1 MPHNGLHMLPNL
13 KILIC
18 GVVFTLLLF
27 AVTGAGVLLPE
38 SYTRVGEMPEVGRP
52 MMQRMIADEPAQ
64 AQFHVLMVARR
75 SEELDRL
82 RERAALEVVPA
93 QPVPDLLKP
102 AVIEN
107 AASDDVLATVAATP
121 ALQPSGAM
129 GTVPASAAGSIQVRP
144 AAAKPDEASD
154 AALPIADTD
163 PVKVAALTAAIT
175 DTEPSDSWPSLLKV
189 PLPPLRPSARTS
201 GVHRRAIPRKHRVA
215 APAPSSDT
223 FGQNLFGQPPS
234 PPR

>member
-1 MPHNGLHMLPNL
+1 MGSSPMPHNGLHMLPNL

-18 GVVFTLLLF
+18 GVVFALLLF

-64 AQFHVLMVARR
+64 AQFHILTVARR

-82 RERAALEVVPA
+82 RERAALEVAPA
-93 QPVPDLLKP
+93 QPVPDLLQP

-107 AASDDVLATVAATP
+107 SAPDGVLATVAATP

-129 GTVPASAAGSIQVRP
+129 GTV
-144 AAAKPDEASD
+144 
-154 AALPIADTD
+154 
-163 PVKVAALTAAIT
+163 
-175 DTEPSDSWPSLLKV
+175 
-189 PLPPLRPSARTS
+189 
-201 GVHRRAIPRKHRVA
+201 
-215 APAPSSDT
+215 
-223 FGQNLFGQPPS
+223 
-234 PPR
+234 